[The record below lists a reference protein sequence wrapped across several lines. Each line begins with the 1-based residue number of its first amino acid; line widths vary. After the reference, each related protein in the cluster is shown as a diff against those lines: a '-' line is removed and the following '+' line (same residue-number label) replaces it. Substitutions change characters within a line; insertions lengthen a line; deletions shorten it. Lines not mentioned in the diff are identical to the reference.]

1 MNGGFVMSPDIG
13 ERVRMLRVASGR
25 SQTALSE
32 SLGLKGNTVVS
43 KVETGRMPVDH
54 ELAAS
59 IASALDC
66 SVEFLTRPYEPCLAT
81 KPWLR
86 AYADASAKVVEQVL
100 GDNLLAYEFV
110 SWSRMQ
116 WVPDS
121 LPQFDGDPNDDDAIE
136 AFANHVRSIAD
147 IPEDGVVRNA
157 VRAAERLGCSVLP
170 LESELGRHLGLSQRI
185 NDRPFIRLSRA
196 WNSDRSHQVPGDRQ
210 RFTVSH
216 ELGHLVLHAEV
227 PPPVTPDEAKRLE
240 RQAHRFAAAF
250 LAPAEPLLDDWAGL
264 GGRATLRVL
273 QQLKAT
279 WGVAIKMLVM
289 RFRQLG
295 VIDDDH
301 ARSLYRQISARG
313 WNKAEPVEV
322 SNEEPVWF
330 DRALKR
336 AFPRATREETI
347 AAAAEHFGLAVS
359 HIARWT
365 TWEVPEGVPSEVATL
380 TPRGTTEYRPPSPEP
395 SAGTLIQLPSR
406 GQRLRLSR
414 PNTTQEP
421 QA

>member
-1 MNGGFVMSPDIG
+1 MSEGLKMSPDIG
-13 ERVRMLRVASGR
+13 ERVRLLRVASGL

-43 KVETGRMPVDH
+43 KVETGRMPLDE

-66 SVEFLTRPYEPCLAT
+66 SMEFLMRPYEPGLAT
-81 KPWLR
+81 RPWLR
-86 AYADASAKVVEQVL
+86 AYADASAKFVEQIL

-110 SWSRMQ
+110 SWSKMKY
-116 WVPDS
+116 VPDS
-121 LPQFDGDPNDDDAIE
+121 LPLFDGDPNDEHAIE
-136 AFANHVRSIAD
+136 TFANHVRSIAD
-147 IPEDGVVRNA
+147 IPEDGVVGNA
-157 VRAAERLGCSVLP
+157 VRAVERLGCSILP

-196 WNSDRSHQVPGDRQ
+196 WNAARSHHVPGDRQ

-216 ELGHLVLHAEV
+216 ELGHLALHAEV

-240 RQAHRFAAAF
+240 KQAHRFAAAF
-250 LAPAEPLLDDWAGL
+250 LTPAEPLLNDWADL
-264 GGRATLRVL
+264 GGRVTLRVL
-273 QQLKAT
+273 QQLKAR

-313 WNKAEPVEV
+313 WNKGEPVEV
-322 SNEEPVWF
+322 SNEKPIWF
-330 DRALKR
+330 DRALKS
-336 AFPRATREETI
+336 AFPRATGEETM
-347 AAAAEHFGLAVS
+347 AAAAENFGVAVPY
-359 HIARWT
+359 IARWA
-365 TWEVPEGVPSEVATL
+365 TWEVPEQAPSKVAAL
-380 TPRGTTEYRPPSPEP
+380 TPRVTPKPRQPNPGSGFGE
-395 SAGTLIQLPSR
+395 LIQLQPR
-406 GQRLRLSR
+406 DQHQRRNR
-414 PNTTQEP
+414 ANRTQEP
-421 QA
+421 LA